1 MINNIFTV
9 ETPLIGFDGG
19 DLEEPLP
26 LTSFD
31 GEEPLALVGEPERA
45 GLGSVATA
53 KNRLIRFGTGT
64 RTLVFGLAMELRRR
78 ASIPLET
85 SCGAASIGGATTL
98 LLCEFAVGCGL
109 WAVGE
114 RERD

>member
-1 MINNIFTV
+1 M
-9 ETPLIGFDGG
+9 IGFDGG

-31 GEEPLALVGEPERA
+31 GDEPLALVGEPERA

-64 RTLVFGLAMELRRR
+64 RTLVFGLDMELRRR
-78 ASIPLET
+78 GSIPQET
-85 SCGAASIGGATTL
+85 SCGAASIGGGV
-98 LLCEFAVGCGL
+98 EPQHSDS
-109 WAVGE
+109 E
-114 RERD
+114 RERLRLRL

>member
-9 ETPLIGFDGG
+9 ETPLTGFDGG

-31 GEEPLALVGEPERA
+31 GEEPLALVGVGEPERA

-78 ASIPLET
+78 GSIPQET
-85 SCGAASIGGATTL
+85 SCGAASIGPSVL
-98 LLCEFAVGCGL
+98 
-109 WAVGE
+109 
-114 RERD
+114 